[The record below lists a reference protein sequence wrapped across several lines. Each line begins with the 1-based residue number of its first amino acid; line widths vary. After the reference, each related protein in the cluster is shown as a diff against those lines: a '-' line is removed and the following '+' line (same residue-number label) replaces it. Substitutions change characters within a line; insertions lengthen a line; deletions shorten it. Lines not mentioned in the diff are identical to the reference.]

1 MSLKEEILTMVDG
14 MQADLVKQRRDIH
27 RHPEPGWTEF
37 RTAALVCSKLSEYG
51 YEVHTGAETVQ
62 KEAMMGVPD
71 EETLKKAQERAI
83 AEGADPEWVH
93 KMDGGRTG
101 VVAVMHFGPGPV
113 VALRCDMDSNDVT
126 ETPDP
131 QHRANRKGFA
141 SVHPCAMHAC
151 GHDGHTTVGIA
162 VAKILA
168 SLKDELQGT
177 VKFVFQPAEEGV
189 RGAHAMVEQGVVDDV
204 DYMLGAHFGFKMKK
218 TGTIACNVTDF
229 LATSKYDAYFTG
241 VPAHAGAAPEQGR
254 NALLAAACASLNLH
268 AISRNSSGTTR
279 INVGALNA
287 GGGRNVIPEHA
298 VMKLETRGATT
309 ELDEYM
315 SSNAERIL
323 KAAAAMYDVK
333 LDIKKVG
340 GAAGGSNSPKLAAY
354 LVKTAEDL
362 GIFDQVVDKCPF
374 GASEDFSFFM
384 ERVQRHGGQAAYMMV
399 GADIVAGHHDSH
411 FDFDEAALG
420 NSAKM
425 LSYAVA
431 GLLLSEAQ

>member
-1 MSLKEEILTMVDG
+1 
-14 MQADLVKQRRDIH
+14 
-27 RHPEPGWTEF
+27 
-37 RTAALVCSKLSEYG
+37 
-51 YEVHTGAETVQ
+51 
-62 KEAMMGVPD
+62 
-71 EETLKKAQERAI
+71 
-83 AEGADPEWVH
+83 
-93 KMDGGRTG
+93 
-101 VVAVMHFGPGPV
+101 
-113 VALRCDMDSNDVT
+113 
-126 ETPDP
+126 
-131 QHRANRKGFA
+131 
-141 SVHPCAMHAC
+141 
-151 GHDGHTTVGIA
+151 
-162 VAKILA
+162 
-168 SLKDELQGT
+168 
-177 VKFVFQPAEEGV
+177 
-189 RGAHAMVEQGVVDDV
+189 
-204 DYMLGAHFGFKMKK
+204 
-218 TGTIACNVTDF
+218 
-229 LATSKYDAYFTG
+229 
-241 VPAHAGAAPEQGR
+241 
-254 NALLAAACASLNLH
+254 
-268 AISRNSSGTTR
+268 
-279 INVGALNA
+279 
-287 GGGRNVIPEHA
+287 
-298 VMKLETRGATT
+298 MKLETRGATT